1 MRWMLIVRTL
11 WLKVVTNI
19 MKLRTTRLVVMG
31 SPIVV
36 VMGGLIVVVM
46 GGPIVI
52 WTTGVVLAVRVTHVG
67 VSGRWKQTKIYTVLT
82 VTTFRNSVRE
92 FPRGVMKR
100 VPVRKVNP
108 G

>member
-31 SPIVV
+31 SP
-36 VMGGLIVVVM
+36 IVVVM